1 MGEFAFQTLRESIT
15 SAIRSKILTGE
26 LQPGVKLAEQK
37 LAEEFGSSRAPIREA
52 LRQLEQE
59 GMVEYSRNVGCSVR
73 RVKPEDAYEIYLLRA
88 NLEMTALRYFDCKF
102 PEEDLRT
109 LRGILE
115 EMRNVRPGDLSQI
128 VENDNRFHAVIVQRA
143 GLPRLLKFWDDLNY
157 GTCLLGR
164 TAAPTTR
171 RWRSGRTAFTPSC
184 TRRWQAATPRLPAA
198 PSTPTTW
205 SPWSGCAA
213 QTAPHRQRTKQQNK
227 GNLADRLNFDQSFYG
242 NCRLSTICNYAI
254 LSK

>member
-73 RVKPEDAYEIYLLRA
+73 RVKPEDDCARAQRAMQDEFYLELKEGL
-88 NLEMTALRYFDCKF
+88 LEPLAVTERLAIISVVGDGM
-102 PEEDLRT
+102 RT

-157 GTCLLGR
+157 GNLLVGANSGSNHETLAQR
-164 TAAPTTR
+164 QNGIHTKLYEALASGDTEVACRAVYAHYMEPMERMRSANSAA
-171 RWRSGRTAFTPSC
+171 
-184 TRRWQAATPRLPAA
+184 QAADEAA
-198 PSTPTTW
+198 
-205 SPWSGCAA
+205 
-213 QTAPHRQRTKQQNK
+213 K
-227 GNLADRLNFDQSFYG
+227 
-242 NCRLSTICNYAI
+242 
-254 LSK
+254 

>member
-26 LQPGVKLAEQK
+26 LQPGTKLAEQR

-102 PEEDLRT
+102 SEEDLHT

-115 EMRNVRPGDLSQI
+115 EMRSVRPGDLSKI
-128 VENDNRFHAVIVQRA
+128 AENDNRFHAVIVQRA
-143 GLPRLLKFWDDLNY
+143 GLPRLLKFWNDLNY
-157 GTCLLGR
+157 GNLLVGASSNHETLAQR
-164 TAAPTTR
+164 QNGIHTKLYEALASGDTEAACRAVYAHYMEPMER
-171 RWRSGRTAFTPSC
+171 MRSANSAV
-184 TRRWQAATPRLPAA
+184 QAADE
-198 PSTPTTW
+198 
-205 SPWSGCAA
+205 
-213 QTAPHRQRTKQQNK
+213 TAK
-227 GNLADRLNFDQSFYG
+227 
-242 NCRLSTICNYAI
+242 
-254 LSK
+254 

>member
-26 LQPGVKLAEQK
+26 LQPGAKLAEQK

-73 RVKPEDAYEIYLLRA
+73 KVLPEDAYEIYLLRS
-88 NLEMTALRYFDCKF
+88 NLEMTALRYFDCEF
-102 PEEDLRT
+102 TEEDLRT

-115 EMRNVRPGDLSQI
+115 DMRNVRQGDLAQI

-143 GLPRLLKFWDDLNY
+143 GLPRLLRFWNDLNY
-157 GTCLLGR
+157 GDLIIEVNGGSNHETLAQRQNGIHAKLLEVLQSGDTEAACR
-164 TAAPTTR
+164 AIYAHYMEPMERMRSANSNVQAGDNTA
-171 RWRSGRTAFTPSC
+171 
-184 TRRWQAATPRLPAA
+184 
-198 PSTPTTW
+198 
-205 SPWSGCAA
+205 
-213 QTAPHRQRTKQQNK
+213 K
-227 GNLADRLNFDQSFYG
+227 
-242 NCRLSTICNYAI
+242 
-254 LSK
+254 

>member
-1 MGEFAFQTLRESIT
+1 MGEFAFQTLRE
-15 SAIRSKILTGE
+15 RSLCHQEQGSLPGE
-26 LQPGVKLAEQK
+26 LQPGLKAGRAETGRGVWLQP
-37 LAEEFGSSRAPIREA
+37 GHPSGEA

-102 PEEDLRT
+102 LEEDLRT

-157 GTCLLGR
+157 GNLLVGANSGSNHETLAQR
-164 TAAPTTR
+164 QNGIHTKLYEALASGDTEVACRAVYAHYMEPMER
-171 RWRSGRTAFTPSC
+171 MRSANSAV
-184 TRRWQAATPRLPAA
+184 QAADEAA
-198 PSTPTTW
+198 
-205 SPWSGCAA
+205 
-213 QTAPHRQRTKQQNK
+213 K
-227 GNLADRLNFDQSFYG
+227 
-242 NCRLSTICNYAI
+242 
-254 LSK
+254 

>member
-157 GTCLLGR
+157 GNLLVG
-164 TAAPTTR
+164 AN
-171 RWRSGRTAFTPSC
+171 SGRTASTPSC

-213 QTAPHRQRTKQQNK
+213 RTAPYRQRTKQQNN

-242 NCRLSTICNYAI
+242 DCRLSTICNYAI